1 MTTYCEAFD
10 DGPGG
15 WYGYQDGPGQNKRAL
30 EWSSGTLT
38 SRSPW
43 WIDYNHAP
51 PGVGYFHML
60 FCLNTFGPQ
69 SEEARD
75 QGGPNRYIAADMP
88 TDFTGARVTAGLRG
102 ELRVQGAQ
110 MCVLLQGMV
119 DGICSGWVH
128 TGEVFKVGTDWA
140 EQTVTL
146 DPDPAR
152 WKAMGS
158 RHDRTD
164 MYGVKPLEDVL
175 GKADVNIMFLL
186 FPINVVPMG
195 PVDGDMHKLR
205 PGREYPVWRHE
216 LPEGY
221 VTLDE
226 VRIDFI

>member
-1 MTTYCEAFD
+1 MTQYRETFD

-15 WYGYQDGPGQNKRAL
+15 WYGYQDGPGQNKRTL
-30 EWSSGTLT
+30 EWSPGRLT

-60 FCLNTFGPQ
+60 FCLNTSGPQ

-75 QGGPNRYIAADMP
+75 QGGPNRYIAAGLP
-88 TDFTGARVTAGLRG
+88 TDFTGARVTARLRG
-102 ELRVQGAQ
+102 ELRAQGAE
-110 MCVLLQGMV
+110 MCVLLQGTV
-119 DGICSGWVH
+119 EGICSGWVH
-128 TGEVFKVGTDWA
+128 TGEVFSVGEDWA
-140 EQTVTL
+140 EPTVTL
-146 DPDPAR
+146 DADPAR
-152 WKAMGS
+152 WKALGS

-164 MYGVKPLEDVL
+164 MYGVKPLDKVL

-195 PVDGDMHKLR
+195 SIDGDMHKLR
-205 PGREYPVWRHE
+205 PNREYPVWRHE

-221 VTLDE
+221 VTLNSVE
-226 VRIDFI
+226 IEFQ